1 MKLKNLEC
9 KHDSDGASVQHTL
22 LQDIS
27 GLVDAFPPIIVLPTH
42 KWVNQKKKNNIYGFS
57 VIYIVTFYRLT

>member
-42 KWVNQKKKNNIYGFS
+42 K
-57 VIYIVTFYRLT
+57 